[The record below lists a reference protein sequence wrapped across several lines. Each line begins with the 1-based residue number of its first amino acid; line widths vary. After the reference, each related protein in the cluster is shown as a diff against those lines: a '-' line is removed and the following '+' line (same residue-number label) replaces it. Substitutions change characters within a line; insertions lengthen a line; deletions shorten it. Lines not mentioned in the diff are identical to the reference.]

1 MVHTLVSASCG
12 WITDILLTVCLSL
25 AYDICLHQETTP
37 KRQAFQSHAIINSL
51 SCQSS
56 LSSSTF
62 KHIHELPDV
71 TPARVQMASWTTFF
85 FCSSSRIKV
94 HPAALKHKVQLFNR
108 RSKTENFR
116 ICEISYQRHVSTQ
129 AIFYILHLVLTRV
142 QTQINTY
149 CVLEKILF
157 TCWMFSLS
165 VVVSVESQ
173 SS

>member
-37 KRQAFQSHAIINSL
+37 KRQAFQSQAIINSL

-85 FCSSSRIKV
+85 FLFLQQDKSSSSCSEAQGATVQQEIEDWKLQDLWNQLPKARFHPGNILYSTPGFDKSSNTDKYVLRIG
-94 HPAALKHKVQLFNR
+94 
-108 RSKTENFR
+108 EN
-116 ICEISYQRHVSTQ
+116 T
-129 AIFYILHLVLTRV
+129 FYLLDV
-142 QTQINTY
+142 
-149 CVLEKILF
+149 
-157 TCWMFSLS
+157 
-165 VVVSVESQ
+165 
-173 SS
+173 